1 MTGSSFLTDTPAFLR
16 SETPFFGSES
26 AALSFGFGAAAL
38 LLGLALSS
46 GCGLPCFFVFEASA
60 VNG

>member
-1 MTGSSFLTDTPAFLR
+1 MILYHGSPNRIVDP
-16 SETPFFGSES
+16 
-26 AALSFGFGAAAL
+26 SFGLVDDRRFAKERGLSDAAAL